1 MPSFDDPN
9 DEKARSLLATCF
21 PDRDILQID
30 ALDIVEG
37 GGGIHCI
44 TNRNRHENVTLAAT
58 QYACSWDAPKN
69 VAKAKELVRARQQ
82 EGRMRS

>member
-1 MPSFDDPN
+1 MPAFDDPN
-9 DEKARSLLATCF
+9 DEKARAVLADCF

-44 TNRNRHENVTLAAT
+44 T
-58 QYACSWDAPKN
+58 
-69 VAKAKELVRARQQ
+69 QQ
-82 EGRMRS
+82 EPA